1 MGNSVNLSVVLPA
14 FKEEDNLRLLLPRLR
29 KTLTPLV
36 GNYEII
42 VVDAVSPVDN
52 TREVC
57 TLNNVEYVSREN
69 SNSFG
74 DAVRSGIRKAK
85 GKYVIFMDA
94 DGSHPPEFIT
104 RLYEYAESFDIV
116 IASRYVD
123 GGLTENS
130 KLLTLMSRVLN
141 ITYSL
146 VLNLDCKDVS
156 NSFRLYRGDLL
167 RSGHYSSHNFD
178 IVEEILFKLNRSRG
192 NLKIKEVPFLF
203 KKRMFGKTKRNLVA
217 FMATY
222 LFTLLKLRFSK

>member
-1 MGNSVNLSVVLPA
+1 MGNSVDLSVVLPA
-14 FKEEDNLRLLLPRLR
+14 FKEEDNLRLLLPRLH

-94 DGSHPPEFIT
+94 DGSHPPEFIA
-104 RLYEYAESFDIV
+104 RLYEYSERFDIV

-123 GGLTENS
+123 GGWTENS

-156 NSFRLYRGDLL
+156 NSYRLYRGDLL